1 MMNKEVDIR
10 PSLGEIL
17 NGYERQN
24 YKPETAL
31 AEFVDNSTAS
41 YFQNKLLLQTIYS
54 NQFKLN
60 IEISYNSGTKTLTI
74 KDNAFGM
81 DLETFKNALTIAKRP
96 KIQGGR
102 NEYGM
107 GLKTAAS
114 WFGKRWTVTTTTYSC
129 DKEYFAE
136 IDINKLIET
145 KENIVNISEHTISDK
160 KHGTTISIMELTR
173 RITPSS
179 LMKLKDDLESIY
191 RRDLNSGDINI
202 FIDGVKLSYNEPK
215 VLVEYIDNKEV
226 TWKQDFDTI
235 LSFDGV
241 DYKLSGFCALRQEG
255 SYKDAGFT
263 LFRKNRVIIGG
274 VNKGFKPDKIF
285 KAANSFM
292 SLRLFGEVNLDDWPV
307 TQSKDDF
314 DWELSGLKD
323 AFIDKLYEISEK
335 YIKKAQEFRVA
346 KKVNDAKLNS
356 SEVKQFADD
365 TIIDISKVNPEKIK
379 IIDTTPKI
387 ETNTIHEE
395 TNSSYTVRVQV
406 LNSIYKVK
414 VKFINDITDELL
426 KVNDIDDS
434 IDITLNSA
442 FPLLSEMENNRKF
455 INLLQKYLVVLVL
468 SEKYASKLSTNSENL
483 IKPYSIREI
492 MNQILMEISQNKD
505 SYYEEY
511 DN

>member
-1 MMNKEVDIR
+1 MNNEVDIR
-10 PSLGEIL
+10 PSLGDIL

-24 YKPETAL
+24 YKPETAI

-41 YFQNKLLLQTIYS
+41 YFQNKLLIQTIYS
-54 NQFKLN
+54 NSFKLK
-60 IEISYNSGTKTLTI
+60 IDISYNSGTKTLTI

-114 WFGKRWTVTTTTYSC
+114 WFGKRWTVTTSTYGS
-129 DKEYFAE
+129 DKQYFAE
-136 IDINKLIET
+136 IDINKLMKT
-145 KENIVNISEHTISDK
+145 KENTINITQKSIDEK
-160 KHGTTISIMELTR
+160 FHGTTIAIMELTR
-173 RITPSS
+173 RITPSN
-179 LMKLKDDLESIY
+179 LTKLKEDLESIY
-191 RRDLNSGDINI
+191 RRDLTSGDIVI
-202 FIDGVKLSYNEPK
+202 TIDGVQLSYTEPK
-215 VLVEYIDNKEV
+215 ILVEYVDEKEIV
-226 TWKQDFDTI
+226 WKQNFDSV
-235 LSFDGV
+235 LNFEGK

-255 SYKDAGFT
+255 SYKDTGFT

-323 AFIDKLYEISEK
+323 AFIDKLYEISEG
-335 YIKKAQEFRVA
+335 YIKKAQQFRVA
-346 KKVNDAKLNS
+346 KKVNDAKINS
-356 SEVKQFADD
+356 SEVKEFADN
-365 TIIDISKVNPEKIK
+365 TIVDISKVDPEKFK
-379 IIDTTPKI
+379 VLDTAPTI
-387 ETNTIHEE
+387 ETENTSNNSI
-395 TNSSYTVRVQV
+395 SSYTVRVQV
-406 LNSIYKVK
+406 LNNSYKVK
-414 VKFINDITDELL
+414 VKFINELEEELL
-426 KVNDIDDS
+426 KVNDDEDNIE
-434 IDITLNSA
+434 IIINSA

-468 SEKYASKLSTNSENL
+468 SEKYASNLSTNSENL
-483 IKPYSIREI
+483 IKPYAIREI
-492 MNQILMEISQNKD
+492 MNQILMEMIGDGD

-511 DN
+511 DS